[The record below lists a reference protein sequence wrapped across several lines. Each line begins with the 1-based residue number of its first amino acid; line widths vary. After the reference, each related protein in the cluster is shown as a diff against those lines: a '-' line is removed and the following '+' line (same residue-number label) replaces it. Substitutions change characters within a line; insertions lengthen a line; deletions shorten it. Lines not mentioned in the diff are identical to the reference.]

1 MSKSKWGTVK
11 EAWLQIMFSKDL
23 EMTSGSLTLM
33 CARGRGRARLEERW
47 NYATAVKQ
55 TKKCTIYRAVKSFL
69 NCNAKGTCSSRVTE
83 AAATSQST
91 VASQNHEM
99 QQTQTRVHK
108 SAPGRGWLSRGS
120 PLSSSC
126 WLLPSCEHSTQSSH
140 TQSCHLH
147 TTACHTHAFPPPCC
161 SVYTVHN
168 PRKTE
173 QSSLVKSWMIR
184 APCSIRYGVG
194 RVVLCFI

>member
-1 MSKSKWGTVK
+1 MG
-11 EAWLQIMFSKDL
+11 
-23 EMTSGSLTLM
+23 G
-33 CARGRGRARLEERW
+33 GRARLEEKW

-69 NCNAKGTCSSRVTE
+69 NCNAKGTCSSQVTE
-83 AAATSQST
+83 AAASSLRAQWWTMSCS
-91 VASQNHEM
+91 
-99 QQTQTRVHK
+99 RHK
-108 SAPGRGWLSRGS
+108 HVPINQLPGGAAWLSRGS

-140 TQSCHLH
+140 IQSCHLH
-147 TTACHTHAFPPPCC
+147 TTASHTHAFPPPCC

-168 PRKTE
+168 PRKIE
-173 QSSLVKSWMIR
+173 QSSLVKSWMIP
-184 APCSIRYGVG
+184 APCSIRYSVG